1 MSEAEGIHDPS
12 YRKGQHDTLAWLREK
27 LGEPNLP
34 TLTACG
40 KRIADLRARLAEV
53 EAERDQLRQERGHV
67 AEGWCREAAEL
78 EAKADALARENRRL
92 REALERC
99 HVVTVADGVQIVRR
113 SPQWFVLVNG
123 HTQRPGHSQWGG
135 AWAEAVKMAAAL
147 APAAVEQDGAR
158 EGQG

>member
-12 YRKGQHDTLAWLREK
+12 YRRGQIDTLEWLREK

-53 EAERDQLRQERGHV
+53 EADR
-67 AEGWCREAAEL
+67 
-78 EAKADALARENRRL
+78 DALARENRRL
-92 REALERC
+92 REIVDRLPK
-99 HVVTVADGVQIVRR
+99 TADGV
-113 SPQWFVLVNG
+113 P
-123 HTQRPGHSQWGG
+123 TYPGMKVWTHGG
-135 AWAEAVKMAAAL
+135 DKELEVGRWLTHPPLPVVHRTPAGWEYAGYHLPMPTENCYSTKDAAL

-158 EGQG
+158 EGT